1 MTASTAN
8 LWAVAGLVYA
18 LAGSALLA
26 LSVFATPQPAYPS
39 QNRDL
44 RQSVQQWLDARIGV
58 ALIAIGFFLQA
69 TGSVGTATLN
79 KPAVFVLLGLALAA
93 GYYAMTKDLLVEKL
107 AHAGATATSRNE
119 VAVAEYVEPA
129 VAPAAVVLVPII
141 EPAAEIVEAEQVV
154 VDLRPRES
162 TG

>member
-69 TGSVGTATLN
+69 T
-79 KPAVFVLLGLALAA
+79 
-93 GYYAMTKDLLVEKL
+93 DRLV
-107 AHAGATATSRNE
+107 R
-119 VAVAEYVEPA
+119 
-129 VAPAAVVLVPII
+129 
-141 EPAAEIVEAEQVV
+141 
-154 VDLRPRES
+154 RR
-162 TG
+162 